1 MENAIITL
9 EELEINTKSPTQ
21 AVQQVRQ
28 HIEGSTFPTEAASD
42 LIFNITDIRVEFK
55 DLPTALHVAQY
66 VVYDAIT
73 LVSAVPQDVV
83 DSAFVRTAA
92 LFEKQPW
99 IKPSVASENAP
110 QTEVAV
116 AAGVE
121 MKVAVKADGK
131 IKKGGKQILAVE
143 LYKLHV
149 VETQSPVDNQGFIA
163 ILMKELGM
171 TKAGATTYAYNCRKQ
186 FAK

>member
-1 MENAIITL
+1 MESAINTL
-9 EELEINTKSPTQ
+9 EAMDFNTASPTQ

-28 HIEGSTFPTEAASD
+28 YIENDSQPIIAAERI
-42 LIFNITDIRVEFK
+42 IFNITSIVVEFN

-66 VVYDAIT
+66 VVYDAIK
-73 LVSAVPQDVV
+73 LDSYAFQDSI
-83 DSAFVRTAA
+83 DHAFVRTAA

-99 IKPSVASENAP
+99 VKPTVSELAP

-121 MKVAVKADGK
+121 TKVAIKSDGK

-149 VETQSPVDNQGFIA
+149 VETETPVDNQGFIA

-171 TKAGATTYAYNCRKQ
+171 TKPGATTYAYNCKKQ

>member
-28 HIEGSTFPTEAASD
+28 HIEGSVDPINAATV
-42 LIFNITDIRVEFK
+42 LIFNITDITVEFT

-83 DSAFVRTAA
+83 DNAFKRTAI

-99 IKPSVASENAP
+99 AKPMTSELAP

-121 MKVAVKADGK
+121 TKVAIKSDGK

-149 VETQSPVDNQGFIA
+149 VETETPVDNQGFIA